1 MLFISDTKLMRLF
14 ILFVL
19 IAEYN
24 EKSQSNNFTTLVLF
38 LLHWQGRYSYHTV
51 ARSCYKTVVRWMETE
66 YQDESERHVN
76 MEAVNSSL
84 ADDDDADDIASSTG

>member
-1 MLFISDTKLMRLF
+1 
-14 ILFVL
+14 
-19 IAEYN
+19 
-24 EKSQSNNFTTLVLF
+24 
-38 LLHWQGRYSYHTV
+38 
-51 ARSCYKTVVRWMETE
+51 METE